1 MIESLMFFAMGFCL
15 ASLSVLVTAPL
26 VHGRAVRLTTRRL
39 EGAIPTSRAEIL
51 ADKDLLRAE
60 FAMSTRRLE
69 MDVERL
75 RTKSAIQLAE
85 LGRKGDALN
94 RFKIEVGTLRDQL
107 SAAEEEF
114 AVKAA
119 NDSKRALSDKES
131 QPAKLMG
138 ELNERSTLAD
148 AQKIEII
155 ALKTQVEAL
164 KAQLDVARNQLKG
177 VQRRPDLERALSDKE
192 SELAKLMG
200 ELNER
205 STLADAQK
213 IEIITLKSKITT
225 LKERLDRA
233 SNELKAVKE
242 RRNSEHLELKAM
254 SEKLL
259 EERGKFENFHRQVG
273 ELAQQFMVQSKQD
286 KILRRR
292 GEELEK
298 RFLKQSQLLNEREL
312 ELTHLRCEFE
322 AARRAEAD
330 LRVALIEIDS
340 REHIATQNLK
350 TENAKL
356 QSALDRANGERMRLA
371 YELANKNQQAE
382 ELCATDRDVA
392 ADGTRVVVFGRSS
405 RKRNLGPVRLVTR
418 NEDQGVHSAS

>member
-1 MIESLMFFAMGFCL
+1 MIESLMYFAMGFCL
-15 ASLSVLVTAPL
+15 ASLGVLVTAPL

-131 QPAKLMG
+131 QLAKLMG

-164 KAQLDVARNQLKG
+164 KAQLDAARNQLKG
-177 VQRRPDLERALSDKE
+177 VERRPDLERALSDKE

-213 IEIITLKSKITT
+213 IEIITLKAEITT
-225 LKERLDRA
+225 LKERLDGA
-233 SNELKAVKE
+233 NNELKAVEE
-242 RRNSEHLELKAM
+242 RRNSEHIELKTA
-254 SEKLL
+254 SQKLV
-259 EERGKFENFHRQVG
+259 EERGKFESFHHRVA
-273 ELAQQFMVQSKQD
+273 ELAQQLVAQSTQD
-286 KILRRR
+286 KILGPRV
-292 GEELEK
+292 EELEE
-298 RFLKQSQLLNEREL
+298 RLVEQSRLLNEREI
-312 ELTHLRCEFE
+312 ELTHLRSEFE
-322 AARRAEAD
+322 IARKAEAD
-330 LRVALIEIDS
+330 LRVALIEIDG

-350 TENAKL
+350 AENAKL

-371 YELANKNQQAE
+371 YELANKNRLAE
-382 ELCATDRDVA
+382 EPCAVERNVA
-392 ADGTRVVVFGRSS
+392 ADGTRGVVFGLSS
-405 RKRNLGPVRLVTR
+405 RRADLRPVRLVTR
-418 NEDQGVHSAS
+418 D

>member
-15 ASLSVLVTAPL
+15 ASLSVLVTVPL

-94 RFKIEVGTLRDQL
+94 RFKIEVGTLRNQL

-131 QPAKLMG
+131 QLAKLMG

-155 ALKTQVEAL
+155 VLKTQVEAL
-164 KAQLDVARNQLKG
+164 KAQLDAARNQSKG
-177 VQRRPDLERALSDKE
+177 VERRPDLERALSDKE

-213 IEIITLKSKITT
+213 IEIITLKSEITT

-233 SNELKAVKE
+233 SNELKAVEE
-242 RRNSEHLELKAM
+242 RRNSEHIELKMA
-254 SEKLL
+254 SQKLI
-259 EERGKFENFHRQVG
+259 EERGKFESFHHRVA
-273 ELAQQFMVQSKQD
+273 ELGQQLVAQSTQD
-286 KILRRR
+286 KILGPRV
-292 GEELEK
+292 EELEE
-298 RFLKQSQLLNEREL
+298 RLVEQSRLLNEREI
-312 ELTHLRCEFE
+312 ELTHLRSEFE
-322 AARRAEAD
+322 IARKAEAD
-330 LRVALIEIDS
+330 LRVALIEIDG

-350 TENAKL
+350 AENAKL

-371 YELANKNQQAE
+371 YELANKNRQAE
-382 ELCATDRDVA
+382 EPCAAERNVA
-392 ADGTRVVVFGRSS
+392 ADGTRGVVFGLSS
-405 RKRNLGPVRLVTR
+405 RRADLRPVRLVTR
-418 NEDQGVHSAS
+418 DEDRGIH

>member
-94 RFKIEVGTLRDQL
+94 RFKIEVGTLRNQL

-177 VQRRPDLERALSDKE
+177 VERRPDLERALSDKE

-213 IEIITLKSKITT
+213 IEIITLKSEITT

-233 SNELKAVKE
+233 SNELKAVEE
-242 RRNSEHLELKAM
+242 RRNSEHIELKMA
-254 SEKLL
+254 SQKLI
-259 EERGKFENFHRQVG
+259 EERGKFESFHHRVA
-273 ELAQQFMVQSKQD
+273 ELGQQLVAQSTQD
-286 KILRRR
+286 KILGPRV
-292 GEELEK
+292 EELEE
-298 RFLKQSQLLNEREL
+298 RLVEQSRLLNEREI
-312 ELTHLRCEFE
+312 ELTHLRSEFE
-322 AARRAEAD
+322 IARKAEAD
-330 LRVALIEIDS
+330 LRVALIEIDG

-350 TENAKL
+350 AENAKL

-371 YELANKNQQAE
+371 YELANKNRQAE
-382 ELCATDRDVA
+382 EPCAAERKVA
-392 ADGTRVVVFGRSS
+392 ADGTRGVVFGLSS
-405 RKRNLGPVRLVTR
+405 RRADLRPVRLVTR
-418 NEDQGVHSAS
+418 DEDRGIH

>member
-1 MIESLMFFAMGFCL
+1 MIESLLFFAMGFCL
-15 ASLSVLVTAPL
+15 ASLSVLVTVPL

-94 RFKIEVGTLRDQL
+94 RFKIEVGTLRNQL

-164 KAQLDVARNQLKG
+164 KAQLDAARNQSKG
-177 VQRRPDLERALSDKE
+177 VERRPDLERALSDKE

-213 IEIITLKSKITT
+213 IEIITLKSEITT

-233 SNELKAVKE
+233 SNELKAVEE
-242 RRNSEHLELKAM
+242 RRNSEHIELKMA
-254 SEKLL
+254 SQKLI
-259 EERGKFENFHRQVG
+259 EERGKFESFHHRVA
-273 ELAQQFMVQSKQD
+273 ELGQQLVAQSTQD
-286 KILRRR
+286 KILGPRV
-292 GEELEK
+292 EELEE
-298 RFLKQSQLLNEREL
+298 RLVEQSRLLNEREI
-312 ELTHLRCEFE
+312 ELTHLRSEFE
-322 AARRAEAD
+322 IARKAEAD
-330 LRVALIEIDS
+330 LRVALIEIDG

-350 TENAKL
+350 AENAKL

-371 YELANKNQQAE
+371 YELANKNRQAE
-382 ELCATDRDVA
+382 EPCAAERKVA
-392 ADGTRVVVFGRSS
+392 ADGTRGVVFGLSS
-405 RKRNLGPVRLVTR
+405 RRADLRPVRLVTR
-418 NEDQGVHSAS
+418 DEDRGIH

>member
-15 ASLSVLVTAPL
+15 ASLSVLVTVPL

-94 RFKIEVGTLRDQL
+94 RFKIEVGTLRNQL

-155 ALKTQVEAL
+155 VLKTQVEAL
-164 KAQLDVARNQLKG
+164 KAQLDVARNQSKG
-177 VQRRPDLERALSDKE
+177 VERRPDLERALSDKE

-213 IEIITLKSKITT
+213 IEIITLKSEITT

-233 SNELKAVKE
+233 SNELKAVEE
-242 RRNSEHLELKAM
+242 RRNSEHIELKMA
-254 SEKLL
+254 SQKLI
-259 EERGKFENFHRQVG
+259 EERGKFESFHHRVA
-273 ELAQQFMVQSKQD
+273 ELGQQLVAQSTQD
-286 KILRRR
+286 KILGPRV
-292 GEELEK
+292 EELEE
-298 RFLKQSQLLNEREL
+298 RLVEQSRLLNEREI
-312 ELTHLRCEFE
+312 ELTHLRSEFE
-322 AARRAEAD
+322 IARKAEAD
-330 LRVALIEIDS
+330 LRVALIEIDG

-350 TENAKL
+350 AENAKL

-371 YELANKNQQAE
+371 YELANKNRQAE
-382 ELCATDRDVA
+382 EPCAAERKVA
-392 ADGTRVVVFGRSS
+392 ADGTRGVVFGLSS
-405 RKRNLGPVRLVTR
+405 RRADLRPVRLVTR
-418 NEDQGVHSAS
+418 DEDRGIH